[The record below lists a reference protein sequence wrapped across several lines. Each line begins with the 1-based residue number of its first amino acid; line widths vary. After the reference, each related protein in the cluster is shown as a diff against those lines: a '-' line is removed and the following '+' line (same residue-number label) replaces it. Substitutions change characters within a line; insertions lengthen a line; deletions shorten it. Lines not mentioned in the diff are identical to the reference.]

1 MARGIDPAK
10 VVEMYV
16 EKKMST
22 LQVGEALGCATGTVI
37 HHLKTQGVARRPLKK
52 IDWPVEQMR
61 HWYEDE
67 KWIVC
72 VFPREK
78 HRPACYTAEGDANL
92 LSSPAS
98 VDLGGVFITPVE
110 KDFLKITAEDIAQ
123 ILNEVSLSAEDF
135 HQVRQRI
142 KEKI

>member
-1 MARGIDPAK
+1 MVIEAAN
-10 VVEMYV
+10 
-16 EKKMST
+16 KKHAA
-22 LQVGEALGCATGTVI
+22 ALFDIIYHSLDIKPGDDEPMMNVLA
-37 HHLKTQGVARRPLKK
+37 
-52 IDWPVEQMR
+52 
-61 HWYEDE
+61 WYEDE

-123 ILNEVSLSAEDF
+123 ILSEVSLSPKTSIRYVSALKRRYNKTEYPYSPPE
-135 HQVRQRI
+135 RGI
-142 KEKI
+142 KIVINKII